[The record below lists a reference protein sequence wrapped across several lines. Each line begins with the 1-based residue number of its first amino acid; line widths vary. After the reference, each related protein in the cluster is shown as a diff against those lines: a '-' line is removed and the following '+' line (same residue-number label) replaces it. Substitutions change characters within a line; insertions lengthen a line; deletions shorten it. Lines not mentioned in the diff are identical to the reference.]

1 MGEKT
6 LFERIIEREVPA
18 DIVLEDEHC
27 VAFRDINP
35 QAPMHILV
43 CPKKV
48 IPMLSRSAATDAH
61 LLGHLLLKAGEIAS
75 EEGYRDS
82 YRVVVNNGAEV
93 GQTVFHLHLHVMG
106 GRKFSWP
113 PG

>member
-6 LFERIIEREVPA
+6 LFEKIIEREIPA
-18 DIVLEDEHC
+18 DIVLEDEYC
-27 VAFRDINP
+27 LAFRDINP

-48 IPMLSRSAATDAH
+48 IPMLSRSAPKDAH

-75 EEGYRDS
+75 REGYKDA
-82 YRVVVNNGAEV
+82 YRIVVNNGEEV
-93 GQTVFHLHLHVMG
+93 GQTVFHLHLHVLG